1 MRVQLELVLDWV
13 WKLVGIQRFPQLDP
27 EEKDLLF
34 NWTVWPLWIEE
45 FDGVEPIQSAGSSSE
60 TSD

>member
-1 MRVQLELVLDWV
+1 MHIPLEKVLDWV

-45 FDGVEPIQSAGSSSE
+45 FDGVKPIQSAGSSSE